1 MLIQLTT
8 SFWAQLSMSYF
19 TLFLWSSFRKWVL
32 AKSSIGLGSLPR
44 TISCKKKLLVKHS
57 YIKEFFIKKIYVIIK
72 KILPSTSHAKWMEWI
87 HQYASLLNH
96 ESPCSNS
103 PQRIETTTW
112 NIQTLRVGY
121 KLSKEPLWC
130 MEVWNPSKWPYIPS
144 LEDLFLMYISLLF
157 FAPHTRSHAT
167 YMVEINYWLR

>member
-57 YIKEFFIKKIYVIIK
+57 YIKEFFIKKIYVIK
-72 KILPSTSHAKWMEWI
+72 KKSYHPLHMQNEWNGSTNMHHYWTMNHLVLILHSGLRPP
-87 HQYASLLNH
+87 H
-96 ESPCSNS
+96 ETFRHYVLDISFSNS
-103 PQRIETTTW
+103 LYDVWRFEI
-112 NIQTLRVGY
+112 
-121 KLSKEPLWC
+121 PL
-130 MEVWNPSKWPYIPS
+130 NDHIFP
-144 LEDLFLMYISLLF
+144 
-157 FAPHTRSHAT
+157 A
-167 YMVEINYWLR
+167 